1 MNRFKKPDKTTEHRY
16 YEDRLS
22 AYLDGELAP
31 REQNDVEH
39 HLATC
44 QACQW
49 DLNTLR
55 QTVQWMEELPAVPL
69 PRVFTVPAPAQRE
82 RAPRR
87 RWSFL
92 PVLQGATVLVALLL
106 FFAVAGD
113 FWMGGFRTASV
124 PDLMV
129 MQEAGMIPAEA
140 TLVVEAVEEAE
151 LAVPAEP
158 EAAAEK
164 VVVVTVEV
172 EKEVVVE
179 APAPMPT
186 PMPQTAP
193 AAEAPAEEVMA
204 LKATPEEGLGG
215 AAAASPEAAEEST
228 VESQADET
236 ARAMASPPSGTA
248 TLGAV
253 AGGGITPTV
262 VTSPSPAPTFMAA
275 EPTVVAEALAPVLA
289 EDEQQ
294 ELPPASTWR
303 QPSVFW
309 LRVLEATLAVSF
321 LLLATVTVIFT
332 LRRRRSG

>member
-1 MNRFKKPDKTTEHRY
+1 MNRFKKPDKTTEHRH

-31 REQNDVEH
+31 REQNDIER

-44 QACQW
+44 QTCQW

-55 QTVQWMEELPAVPL
+55 QTVQWMEELPAIPL
-69 PRVFTVPAPAQRE
+69 PRVFTVPAPTQRE

-113 FWMGGFRTASV
+113 FWLGGFRMASV
-124 PDLMV
+124 PDLLV
-129 MQEAGMIPAEA
+129 MQEAAPAPAEA
-140 TLVVEAVEEAE
+140 TMLVEAIEEAE
-151 LAVPAEP
+151 IAVPVEP
-158 EAAAEK
+158 EAAAE
-164 VVVVTVEV
+164 VVVVETVEV

-179 APAPMPT
+179 APALMPT

-193 AAEAPAEEVMA
+193 AAEAPAEKVMA
-204 LKATPEEGLGG
+204 SQATPEEGLGG
-215 AAAASPEAAEEST
+215 ATAASPEAAEESAG
-228 VESQADET
+228 EAQADMAALTMTPPPSET
-236 ARAMASPPSGTA
+236 ATSS
-248 TLGAV
+248 AV
-253 AGGGITPTV
+253 ASGGITPTV
-262 VTSPSPAPTFMAA
+262 VTSPFPAPTSTDA
-275 EPTVVAEALAPVLA
+275 EPTVVAEARAPVQA

-294 ELPPASTWR
+294 EMPPAGTWR
-303 QPSVFW
+303 QPGFSW

-321 LLLATVTVIFT
+321 LLLATATVIFT
-332 LRRRRSG
+332 LRRRGSG

>member
-1 MNRFKKPDKTTEHRY
+1 MNRFKKPDNKSEHRY

-31 REQNDVEH
+31 REQNDVER

-44 QACQW
+44 QTCQW

-55 QTVQWMEELPAVPL
+55 QTVQWIGELPAVPL
-69 PRVFTVPAPAQRE
+69 PRVFTVPAPAQRV

-113 FWMGGFRTASV
+113 FWLGSFRTASA

-129 MQEAGMIPAEA
+129 MQEAAPAPVEA
-140 TLVVEAVEEAE
+140 TMVVEVIEEVE

-158 EAAAEK
+158 EAVAEK
-164 VVVVTVEV
+164 TVIETVEV

-179 APAPMPT
+179 APALTPT
-186 PMPQTAP
+186 PTPQTAP
-193 AAEAPAEEVMA
+193 AAEAPAEEIMA
-204 LKATPEEGLGG
+204 LKATPEEGLAG

-228 VESQADET
+228 GEGQADAT
-236 ARAMASPPSGTA
+236 ARAMALPPSATA
-248 TLGAV
+248 TLSAV
-253 AGGGITPTV
+253 ASGGITPTV
-262 VTSPSPAPTFMAA
+262 VTSPSPTPIYTDA
-275 EPTVVAEALAPVLA
+275 EPTLVAEARAPALA

-294 ELPPASTWR
+294 ELAPAGTWR
-303 QPSVFW
+303 QPGVSW
-309 LRVLEATLAVSF
+309 LRVLEASLAVSF
-321 LLLATVTVIFT
+321 LLLATATVIFT
-332 LRRRRSG
+332 LRRRGAG